1 MLTRGVQLCG
11 IGDVFIFRVTTPSN
25 IIVLPGLAVWVSW
38 RTGLWIYGSIDL
50 TTKQFISEGKERKMI
65 PNDSVVLNDS
75 TWSRVIP
82 AEMSVHACTD
92 ISAGMTL
99 DQVESFRTT
108 ESFGIIFLSFPSEIN
123 CFVVRSI
130 EP

>member
-1 MLTRGVQLCG
+1 MLTRGVQMCG

-82 AEMSVHACTD
+82 AEMSVHACIVSD
-92 ISAGMTL
+92 S
-99 DQVESFRTT
+99 R
-108 ESFGIIFLSFPSEIN
+108 LSKPTVKTSLRLI
-123 CFVVRSI
+123 CMQKRGQI
-130 EP
+130 